1 MHSMDLPLILSII
14 GCITGCASLAIN
26 FHKFLT
32 EQFKLK
38 IYFGENGNLFFNKIK
53 ESNCKTNFQGI
64 VRINF
69 VNKSSSPV
77 TIYDI
82 ETTLNN
88 KSILNRKYEFDE
100 ITLIS
105 DVFTAKKYKSLVFP
119 MDKQVE
125 FPLRINPFD
134 SYEGYMFFPFFPDTK
149 NKIETIHFTFKTT
162 KKIIHSSC
170 DILKFET
177 QIHENCHNDYI

>member
-1 MHSMDLPLILSII
+1 MRSVDLSLILSII

-38 IYFGENGNLFFNKIK
+38 IYFAENGNLFFDKIK
-53 ESNCKTNFQGI
+53 ASNCKTNFQGI
-64 VRINF
+64 IRINF

-77 TIYDI
+77 TIYNI
-82 ETTLNN
+82 ETALNN
-88 KSILNRKYEFDE
+88 EPIINRKCEFDE

-105 DVFTAKKYKSLVFP
+105 DVFTDKKYKSLVFP
-119 MDKQVE
+119 MDKQID
-125 FPLRINPFD
+125 FPLRIDPFD
-134 SYEGYMFFPFFPDTK
+134 SYEGYMFFPFFPDTE

-162 KKIIHSSC
+162 KKIIHNDC
-170 DILKFET
+170 EILKFET
-177 QIHENCHNDYI
+177 HIHENCHDDYI